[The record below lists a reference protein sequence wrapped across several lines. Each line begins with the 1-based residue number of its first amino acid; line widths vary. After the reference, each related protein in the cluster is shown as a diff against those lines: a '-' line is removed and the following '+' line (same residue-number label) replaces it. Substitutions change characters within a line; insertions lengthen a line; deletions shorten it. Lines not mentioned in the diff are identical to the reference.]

1 MLLIYYNFGKTH
13 VVLRAPDP
21 SFFWCTDPDSKQS
34 NRIQNPRLSG
44 GGKKRAEV
52 PLGVNMENC
61 LFIFTN
67 EYGGGEERITFRNER
82 SKKYEK
88 KNAAKKA

>member
-1 MLLIYYNFGKTH
+1 MYGSGFG
-13 VVLRAPDP
+13 AQQPDP
-21 SFFWCTDPDSKQS
+21 K
-34 NRIQNPRLSG
+34 PRLSG

-67 EYGGGEERITFRNER
+67 EYGGGEERITFRNGR
-82 SKKYEK
+82 SKKYEEINTAE
-88 KNAAKKA
+88 KNMITQTK